1 MAAPVDFHS
10 HVLPGL
16 DDGSASVEESIA
28 LLRMEAEQGITHVVA
43 TPHFYPAYDS
53 PAEFLARRDRAE
65 QQLRSAITGCD
76 GLPELTVGAEVYYF
90 RGISESE
97 YLPQLTIR
105 NKKCILIEMPPVPW
119 PEAAY
124 RELEDIWTRRGI
136 LPIIAHIDRYI
147 APLHTFGIPGRLAR
161 LPVLVQ
167 ANAEF
172 FLNKST
178 ASMALKMLKADQI
191 HLLGSDC
198 HNTNDRLPN
207 LGAAV
212 QRIESK
218 LGSRVL
224 AAIHAYEHQTL
235 GILPASERNGV
246 KE

>member
-1 MAAPVDFHS
+1 MNAPVDFHS

-28 LLRMEAEQGITHVVA
+28 LLRMEAEQGIARVIA
-43 TPHFYPAYDS
+43 TPHFYPAYHS
-53 PAEFLARRDRAE
+53 PAEFLARRDLTEA
-65 QQLRSAITGCD
+65 QLRRAMADCD
-76 GLPELTVGAEVYYF
+76 GLPELEIGAEVYFF
-90 RGISESE
+90 RGISDSE

-105 NKKCILIEMPPVPW
+105 GKKCILIEMPPAPW

-124 RELEDIWTRRGI
+124 RELEEIWTRRGI
-136 LPIIAHIDRYI
+136 TPIVAHIDRYI
-147 APLHTFGIPGRLAR
+147 APLRTYGIPGRLAR

-172 FLNKST
+172 FLNRRT
-178 ASMALKMLKADQI
+178 ASMALKMLKAEQI

-198 HNTNDRLPN
+198 HNLTTRLPN

-218 LGSRVL
+218 LGSRAL
-224 AAIHAYEHQTL
+224 AAIREYECQTL
-235 GILPASERNGV
+235 GENAHM
-246 KE
+246 